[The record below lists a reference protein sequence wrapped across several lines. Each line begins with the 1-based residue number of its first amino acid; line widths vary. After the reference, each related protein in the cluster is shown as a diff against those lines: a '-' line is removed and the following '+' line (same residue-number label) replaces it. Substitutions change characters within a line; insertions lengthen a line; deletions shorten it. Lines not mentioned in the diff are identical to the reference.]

1 MTKQT
6 ERILT
11 YVDTCLLMAAFR
23 NKSERDRAAAE
34 ILEDE
39 RRVFI
44 TSDALWLEL
53 MPKAVYNKCTDEAA
67 FYADFFGRAE
77 QHQSW
82 NLAVLQSTRRL
93 AAAYGLSAM
102 DAIHIAHA
110 IDAGVDEF
118 VSAERLTK
126 PMFRVLELTMRSI
139 ALA

>member
-1 MTKQT
+1 MTQQP

-11 YVDTCLLMAAFR
+11 YVDTCLLITAFR
-23 NKSERDRAAAE
+23 YDDARGEAANI
-34 ILEDE
+34 ILNDE

-126 PMFRVLELTMRSI
+126 PMFRVPELPMTSI